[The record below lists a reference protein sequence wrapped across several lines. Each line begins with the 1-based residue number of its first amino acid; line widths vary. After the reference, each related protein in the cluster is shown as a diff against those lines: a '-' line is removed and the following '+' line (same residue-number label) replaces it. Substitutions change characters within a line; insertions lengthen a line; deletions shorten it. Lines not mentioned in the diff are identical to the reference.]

1 MTQCGNLSFAA
12 SQQFLEHRRLPFMI
26 LIKKY
31 SNRRLYDTSTSA
43 YVNLQQIAD
52 RIREG
57 HRIQVVDV
65 KHGTDLTQQVLLQV
79 LLEHQGGV
87 ELLPAG
93 LLHRIIRSTS
103 DNPLQRLA
111 LQQLASGMKLLD
123 QQLSAFE
130 TQTGWASE
138 PAPKAPQTAPSPADA
153 PVQEPDATAP
163 SPAASPTPA
172 APEAD
177 SELDDL
183 RSRLAALE
191 SRLSS

>member
-1 MTQCGNLSFAA
+1 
-12 SQQFLEHRRLPFMI
+12 MI
-26 LIKKY
+26 MIKKY
-31 SNRRLYDTSTSA
+31 SNRRLYDTSASA

-57 HRIQVVDV
+57 NRIQVVDV
-65 KHGTDLTQQVLLQV
+65 KHGTDLTQQILLQI

-130 TQTGWASE
+130 TQTGWTPE
-138 PAPKAPQTAPSPADA
+138 EAPPMAADA
-153 PVQEPDATAP
+153 PDLEPEPESSPPPAKTAAVP
-163 SPAASPTPA
+163 DPH
-172 APEAD
+172 AD
-177 SELDDL
+177 PELDDL

-191 SRLSS
+191 SRLSST